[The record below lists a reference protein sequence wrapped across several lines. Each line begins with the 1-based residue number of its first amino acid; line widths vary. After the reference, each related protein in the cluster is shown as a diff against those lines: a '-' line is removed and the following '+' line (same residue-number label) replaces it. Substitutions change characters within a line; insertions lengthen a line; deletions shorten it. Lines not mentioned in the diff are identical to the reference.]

1 MTYQDIRPARFIAR
15 PNRFIARV
23 ELDGREETV
32 HVKNTGRCKEL
43 LLPGCTVYLEGSANP
58 QRKTKF
64 DLVAVEKRRPSGQPL
79 LINMDAQA
87 PNKVFGEWMAAGLGA
102 ELGLPKPTLLR
113 PETTWGNSRFDFY
126 WEDSRRG
133 KVRSAPLPPEWR
145 RKLRPLPCPSSPH
158 KAKGR
163 LCRGRA
169 CGPLRPGAAL
179 PPNGGGPELVR
190 KGFVEVKGCTLEE
203 GGLALFPDAP
213 TERGVKHLRELIA
226 CHEAGYEAAV
236 CVVIQMA
243 GMTAFSPN
251 DRTHPAFGAALR
263 EAAEAGVK
271 VLAVE
276 CAVTP
281 DSLTMTRPVP
291 VRL

>member
-1 MTYQDIRPARFIAR
+1 MTYRDIRAARFLAR

-23 ELDGREETV
+23 ELDGGEETV
-32 HVKNTGRCKEL
+32 HVKNTGRCREL
-43 LLPGCTVYLEGSANP
+43 LVPGCTVYLEGGSNP

-64 DLVAVEKRRPSGQPL
+64 DLVAVEKVRAGRPSL
-79 LINMDAQA
+79 LINMDSQA
-87 PNKVFGEWMAAGLGA
+87 PNKVFGEWMAAGHGA
-102 ELGLPKPTLLR
+102 ELGLPKPALLR

-126 WEDSRRG
+126 WEESCG
-133 KVRSAPLPPEWR
+133 SPE
-145 RKLRPLPCPSSPH
+145 
-158 KAKGR
+158 
-163 LCRGRA
+163 
-169 CGPLRPGAAL
+169 AA
-179 PPNGGGPELVR
+179 R

-203 GGLALFPDAP
+203 DGLALFPDAP

-236 CVVIQMA
+236 CIVIQME

-251 DRTHPAFGAALR
+251 DRTHPEFGAALR
-263 EAAEAGVK
+263 EAHRAGVK

-281 DSLTMTRPVP
+281 GSLTMTRPVKI
-291 VRL
+291 RL